1 MVTHPE
7 PAGVILLGGTHGAL
21 SAARSFGR
29 NDIPVLV
36 VADDHSLLRFSR
48 YVERS
53 LKWPG
58 PSSPLA
64 GKWLVDLSMQ
74 YNLMN
79 WLLIPCADAEVKC
92 VAENLVDLRCV
103 YRVVCSDWASL
114 RKVCDKQL
122 LPKTAAAAGVA
133 FPKSYRICSADAA
146 ATVDVDFPVVIK
158 PSVRLQRNALTIS
171 KAWRANSREELIKL
185 YNEAVLLVGSEAV
198 VVQDLI
204 PGGGEAQFSYTAL
217 WYMDGPVAEMTA
229 RRTRQY
235 PIEFGHTS
243 SFVEVIDNDAVKTAA
258 RKLLCSIGYVG
269 LVEIEF
275 KFDRRDS
282 EYKVLDVNPRP
293 WSWFALCEAAGLD
306 YPMLMRKIA
315 LGEAIDG
322 VTVRG
327 GQAWI
332 HLSKDIFAAV
342 QLFARG
348 ELTGINYIRSLCQ
361 QLSFA
366 AFAWDDPLPGIL
378 ELPLFV
384 MHKISRKPQSIF
396 FSQSTASRKRGIQP
410 ATKSVP

>member
-1 MVTHPE
+1 M
-7 PAGVILLGGTHGAL
+7 LYQF
-21 SAARSFGR
+21 RR
-29 NDIPVLV
+29 
-36 VADDHSLLRFSR
+36 
-48 YVERS
+48 
-53 LKWPG
+53 
-58 PSSPLA
+58 
-64 GKWLVDLSMQ
+64 
-74 YNLMN
+74 
-79 WLLIPCADAEVKC
+79 
-92 VAENLVDLRCV
+92 
-103 YRVVCSDWASL
+103 
-114 RKVCDKQL
+114 
-122 LPKTAAAAGVA
+122 
-133 FPKSYRICSADAA
+133 
-146 ATVDVDFPVVIK
+146 
-158 PSVRLQRNALTIS
+158 
-171 KAWRANSREELIKL
+171 RANSREELIKL
-185 YNEAVLLVGSEAV
+185 YKEAVLLVGSEAV

-217 WYMDGPVAEMTA
+217 WYMDGPVEEMTA

-243 SFVEVIDNDAVKTAA
+243 SFVEVIDNDAVRTAA
-258 RKLLCSIGYVG
+258 RKLLYSIGYVG

-384 MHKISRKPQSIF
+384 MRKISRKPQSIF